1 MSSSPSWRQ
10 PTSWKFDIDQY
21 LNRFVPPPPWDI
33 LPYPIAYM
41 LGYRKAKPRAI
52 GNVVT
57 VAWAFVG
64 VFCAISII
72 VAVSERIPEFKSRGA
87 PIIVGSFGAGA
98 VLEFY
103 AIESP
108 LAQPRNFFFGQIL
121 AAIIGMGI
129 AKLFLLSDDFESIRW
144 AGGAVSCATV
154 TSIMALTKTVHP
166 PAGAT
171 ALLAVVD
178 DQLRQLGWFFVPVV
192 MLNCGLMF
200 AVALLVNN
208 VQRTFPSYWW
218 TLDDLRRHR
227 HPEKGGSTTATPKDE
242 ESNTGSSAE
251 KNDIAAGTDTDAG
264 GVEVALDDGGSDRTR
279 LERDRHEIVIQRG
292 RLVVPPHVFLMPEEV
307 QLLEEIGN
315 RL

>member
-1 MSSSPSWRQ
+1 
-10 PTSWKFDIDQY
+10 
-21 LNRFVPPPPWDI
+21 
-33 LPYPIAYM
+33 
-41 LGYRKAKPRAI
+41 
-52 GNVVT
+52 
-57 VAWAFVG
+57 
-64 VFCAISII
+64 
-72 VAVSERIPEFKSRGA
+72 
-87 PIIVGSFGAGA
+87 

-121 AAIIGMGI
+121 AAIVGVAIT
-129 AKLFLLSDDFESIRW
+129 KLFLLSDDFESIRW

-178 DQLRQLGWFFVPVV
+178 DGLRHLGWFFVPVV
-192 MLNCGLMF
+192 MLNCGIMF

-218 TLDDLRRHR
+218 TPDDLSVRRQKAAD
-227 HPEKGGSTTATPKDE
+227 PEKGGPGQSDDENSTKSTPGIDE
-242 ESNTGSSAE
+242 DMTIRADDDVGSE
-251 KNDIAAGTDTDAG
+251 
-264 GVEVALDDGGSDRTR
+264 RTR
-279 LERDRHEIVIQRG
+279 LEHDRSEVIIQRG
-292 RLVVPPHVFLMPEEV
+292 KLVLPSHIFLMPEEI